1 MDVKFSQDFGS
12 ILKLLSNSLSAEKHF
27 RISEPSIEL
36 QKELKISEMETKL
49 NGEID
54 RCKML
59 ENRIFAMEKQLCVL
73 KNSQN
78 NNEINESPSKR
89 HRVENDRNEPS
100 KEIENTNQ
108 ELIAKYSV
116 ALVELE
122 ELKRISKNHLNEL
135 NSLQAENIKLLDD
148 VESKKDQV

>member
-1 MDVKFSQDFGS
+1 
-12 ILKLLSNSLSAEKHF
+12 
-27 RISEPSIEL
+27 
-36 QKELKISEMETKL
+36 
-49 NGEID
+49 
-54 RCKML
+54 
-59 ENRIFAMEKQLCVL
+59 MEKQLCVL